1 MKETLDTL
9 LTKYERIAIH
19 LDEKDKRIWCANE
32 AISLGWGGI
41 SKVSEVI
48 GITRKTILKGVKE
61 LKSQE
66 KVEENRVRK
75 KGAGRKRAIDKDKEL
90 EKDIEICVESSTR
103 GDPESPLIWTSKS
116 TRNISNELNK
126 ESHRTSHSMVSRI
139 LIKKGYSLQSNKKT
153 IEGGDNP
160 DRNEQFEF
168 INKKAKEF
176 QSKNIP
182 VISVDA
188 KKKENIGNFKNNT
201 STKLSNHG
209 KEYHKKGKAPDVNVY
224 DFVDKEKGKVTP
236 YGIYDLSQNNGWVSV
251 GISSDT
257 AKFAV
262 NSIRSW
268 WNELGIK
275 SYIDA
280 KEIYINADGGGSNGS
295 RTRLWKTELQIL
307 SNELDKIIHVS
318 HFPPGTSK
326 WNKIEHKMFSFISKN
341 WRGTPLIDRATV
353 VNLIGNTKTK
363 SGLKIWARLDE
374 NTYEKGIKISD
385 ELLNSV
391 NIKKEDFHGEWN
403 YIIYPKIG

>member
-1 MKETLDTL
+1 MKETSDTL

-188 KKKENIGNFKNNT
+188 KKKENIGNFKNN
-201 STKLSNHG
+201 G

>member
-1 MKETLDTL
+1 MKETSDTL

-32 AISLGWGGI
+32 SISLGWGGI

-75 KGAGRKRAIDKDKEL
+75 KGAGRKKAIDKDKEL

-188 KKKENIGNFKNNT
+188 KKKENIGNFKNN
-201 STKLSNHG
+201 G

-341 WRGTPLIDRATV
+341 
-353 VNLIGNTKTK
+353 
-363 SGLKIWARLDE
+363 
-374 NTYEKGIKISD
+374 
-385 ELLNSV
+385 
-391 NIKKEDFHGEWN
+391 
-403 YIIYPKIG
+403 

>member
-188 KKKENIGNFKNNT
+188 KKKENIGNFKNN
-201 STKLSNHG
+201 G